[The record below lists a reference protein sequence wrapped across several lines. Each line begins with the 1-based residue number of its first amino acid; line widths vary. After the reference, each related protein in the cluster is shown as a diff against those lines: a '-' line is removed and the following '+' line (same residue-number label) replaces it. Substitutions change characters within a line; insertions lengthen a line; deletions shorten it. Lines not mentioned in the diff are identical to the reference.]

1 MITKVQKYISASD
14 FRKNFSHYL
23 KSAKKNPL
31 VISTNRGRDTRVVLD
46 ADLYNELVEA
56 HENQI
61 DAECL
66 VRLVTTDGEERTS
79 WDKIKKQHGM
89 QH

>member
-1 MITKVQKYISASD
+1 MITKVQKYINASD
-14 FRKNFSHYL
+14 FRKNLSRYL

-31 VISTNRGRDTRVVLD
+31 VISTDRGKDTRVVLD

-56 HENQI
+56 YENQI

-66 VRLVTTDGEERTS
+66 VKLAKTDQGERIS
-79 WDKIKKQHGM
+79 WDKMKKQHGM
-89 QH
+89 QD